1 MLLEQFVDR
10 LGRVGF
16 VDLLAKLSLHMEP
29 ANLGQCLDVVAHLIG
44 PARQEDNQADG
55 LAIDGLKVDR
65 LSGLADRHRHI
76 AEHIRLAV
84 RNRQALPDTGGS
96 RLFTRP
102 DRFLERRGIGD
113 LARLGE
119 RLNQL
124 VDDLVLLDRL
134 ERREDAFRSA
144 FGRL

>member
-55 LAIDGLKVDR
+55 SWAHLHMPQGQEGRKSQFPSRTETRHCNRAQTKDEPGKAEERQLLK
-65 LSGLADRHRHI
+65 A
-76 AEHIRLAV
+76 
-84 RNRQALPDTGGS
+84 T
-96 RLFTRP
+96 T
-102 DRFLERRGIGD
+102 
-113 LARLGE
+113 
-119 RLNQL
+119 
-124 VDDLVLLDRL
+124 
-134 ERREDAFRSA
+134 
-144 FGRL
+144 